1 MNDIDRNSGPDS
13 ERMRIIRGR
22 NRVLGVLLIGFAILV
37 FAISIA
43 KMG

>member
-1 MNDIDRNSGPDS
+1 MNDLDS
-13 ERMRIIRGR
+13 QAERKRIIRGR
-22 NRVLGVLLIGFAILV
+22 NRVMGVLLIGFAVLI

>member
-1 MNDIDRNSGPDS
+1 MNQVDRNPDPEA

-22 NRVLGVLLIGFAILV
+22 NRVFGVLLIGFAVLI

-43 KMG
+43 KMA

>member
-1 MNDIDRNSGPDS
+1 MNQSDRDSRPES

-22 NRVLGVLLIGFAILV
+22 NRVMGVLLVGFAILI

-43 KMG
+43 KMS

>member
-1 MNDIDRNSGPDS
+1 MSNLDPEA

-22 NRVLGVLLIGFAILV
+22 NRVFAVLLIGFAILI

>member
-1 MNDIDRNSGPDS
+1 MNNLDPEA

-22 NRVLGVLLIGFAILV
+22 NRVFGVLLIGFAVLI

-43 KMG
+43 KMS

>member
-1 MNDIDRNSGPDS
+1 MTELDRNPDQEA

-22 NRVLGVLLIGFAILV
+22 NRVFGVLLVGFAVLI

-43 KMG
+43 KMV

>member
-1 MNDIDRNSGPDS
+1 MTQVDRNPDPEA

-22 NRVLGVLLIGFAILV
+22 NRVFGVLLIGFAVLI

-43 KMG
+43 KMA